1 VPRYDGRALTA
12 GARIA
17 GPAIVREPTTTVVV
31 YPGSSALVTPLGNY
45 VLEVTQG
52 GVAPRQPAPEE
63 ALAR

>member
-1 VPRYDGRALTA
+1 
-12 GARIA
+12 
-17 GPAIVREPTTTVVV
+17 V

-52 GVAPRQPAPEE
+52 GPAARHPAPEE